1 MRFNQFHDSYWIKT
15 SLKDVAKK
23 INAKNKNKFC
33 KNVISN
39 SAQHGLI
46 RQIDYFDKEIAQNES
61 IENYTIINKDDF
73 VYNPRKSIE
82 APYGPVNIYNFDE
95 TGIVSPLYL
104 CFSIQNINK
113 KFLHY
118 YFKSKAWHRFVYLYG
133 DSGARH
139 DRVSI
144 KDEVFFS
151 QQLSIPTS
159 SDEIEKITDLLFQV
173 EQRINTQSKIIE
185 DLESLEKTLND
196 TIFDQLV
203 KSQKLYRFSNIY
215 QEAKEG
221 GTPDTSHFEYYN
233 NGAIPFIKIDDITNK
248 HLTRNNCFITE
259 LGMNKSSAW
268 LIPTNSILYSN
279 GATIGSVT
287 ITTYPV
293 STKQGILGIVPQQDV
308 LTEYLYYLLKSKY
321 FKKEICKITTQGT
334 MKSAYIKD
342 IDQILIPQLEKSE
355 QNDIIKKLQLITL
368 KIQKEKDMLDLYKK
382 HKAYLLQN
390 MFI

>member
-1 MRFNQFHDSYWIKT
+1 LRFNQFHDSHWIKT

-61 IENYTIINKDDF
+61 IENYTIINKGDF

-104 CFSIQNINK
+104 CFSTQNINK

-185 DLESLEKTLND
+185 DLKVQKKYICNK
-196 TIFDQLV
+196 IF
-203 KSQKLYRFSNIY
+203 
-215 QEAKEG
+215 
-221 GTPDTSHFEYYN
+221 H
-233 NGAIPFIKIDDITNK
+233 
-248 HLTRNNCFITE
+248 
-259 LGMNKSSAW
+259 NKSDS
-268 LIPTNSILYSN
+268 
-279 GATIGSVT
+279 
-287 ITTYPV
+287 
-293 STKQGILGIVPQQDV
+293 
-308 LTEYLYYLLKSKY
+308 
-321 FKKEICKITTQGT
+321 
-334 MKSAYIKD
+334 
-342 IDQILIPQLEKSE
+342 
-355 QNDIIKKLQLITL
+355 LITL
-368 KIQKEKDMLDLYKK
+368 KHILKERIEKSIVNNQYEPLSSTVKGLFTQKEYFDGERSVLSNVGYKVVHLNDIILSPQNLWMGNITLNQRFERGIVSPSYKTYTINSDYDCYYIFNMLKTNRAIYKYIMCSEQGASVVRRNLNIDDFLDLKFNIPNIETQKRMGNIIKLMDEKILIEQNVLEKLKEQKK
-382 HKAYLLQN
+382 YLLSN